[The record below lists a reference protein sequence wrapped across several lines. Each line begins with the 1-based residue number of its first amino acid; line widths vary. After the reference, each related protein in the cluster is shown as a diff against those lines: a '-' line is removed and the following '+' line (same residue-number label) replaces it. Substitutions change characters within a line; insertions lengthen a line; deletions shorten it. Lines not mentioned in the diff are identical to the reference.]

1 MFPAAAT
8 LGHTENTRNNPT
20 EPCDWILTSRV
31 QNPETQRLLFDC
43 LGMLDEVADVDA
55 GTALRQ
61 VDRIVWDR
69 SMQRFRLPF
78 KLAVRLLQS
87 IGHEAFH
94 GGPQTYVFLLDM
106 NQVFE
111 DYVGAVLERVHQV
124 PVDPQRVI
132 GHLFQSPAK
141 IKQKPDFYWQK
152 GENVFVAD
160 SKYKPFFSW
169 NAEDESDEGSQ
180 YFQPNDVRQL
190 ICYGLMAGAGSEKT
204 ELQII
209 YPCVGDPRQISKLV
223 KTTFCGMHLRA
234 VPAAVSREFFEFNS
248 PYTNRR

>member
-1 MFPAAAT
+1 
-8 LGHTENTRNNPT
+8 
-20 EPCDWILTSRV
+20 
-31 QNPETQRLLFDC
+31 
-43 LGMLDEVADVDA
+43 MLDEVADVDP

-61 VDRIVWDR
+61 VDRIIWDR
-69 SMQRFRLPF
+69 SMQRFKLPF

-111 DYVGAVLERVHQV
+111 DYVGAVLERTHQV
-124 PVDPQRVI
+124 PVDQQRVI
-132 GHLFQSPAK
+132 GHLFKSPSR
-141 IKQKPDFYWQK
+141 IQQKPDFYWQK
-152 GENVFVAD
+152 DGKAYVAD

-169 NAEDESDEGSQ
+169 DIENESDEGSQ

-190 ICYGLMAGAGSEKT
+190 ICYGLMTGAEPNQT

-209 YPCVGDPRQISKLV
+209 YPCVGDPRDLNQLRKKTFNGMKLS
-223 KTTFCGMHLRA
+223 A
-234 VPAAVSREFFEFNS
+234 VPLAVARKFFHRHLLEL
-248 PYTNRR
+248 